1 MGKNMTK
8 KKMTKAE
15 RRKLRRRRQMIR
27 NGIVFGGL
35 AAICVVC
42 LVMISVLNR
51 PVVPQS
57 TWYVEDGALEIA
69 APPMSD
75 NGLQLAGGTLS
86 TTQGSAEEGSSN
98 FDAVPDLPTHADL
111 GEGEEVFSEVPS
123 FESEFG
129 FAPDFGD
136 EDIEPAATTREILSD
151 DGTVVQPGDDARYEN
166 FLAEEEGANDGEADG
181 DTDADGAQVRANPEG
196 ATSIT
201 ITAAGDCTF
210 GGCLK
215 HDTFKVFKKY
225 VDTYGYD
232 YFFQNVRPV
241 FQQDDLTIIN
251 LEGPLTDV
259 GTMTTKSGI
268 CFRGEP
274 EWTAIMTGSSVE
286 LCNFANNHA
295 MDMGKEGFQR
305 TTQALDEAGIG
316 YCAYSKVY
324 NTTVK
329 GVRITALGF
338 DKWNNDQAEVVE
350 AVKRERPNCDILIV
364 NMHWGFEMHYEPMSD
379 QKSMGH
385 AIIDA
390 GADLVIG
397 THPHVYGGVEQYKG
411 KYICYSLGNF
421 CFGGNTMPSDQRA
434 MMFQQV
440 FNVSETGE
448 ITDGGINVIPVRVSG
463 DPKRNDFQP
472 FILGA
477 KAGTKLLKAIARY
490 SNLNKNTLWMTASYP
505 EQIGL
510 IRTAVGNASTAP
522 TDSAAAIQT
531 TAGDAQAVADSTTA
545 AEDDDMPAPD
555 YALTGGQTAVQ
566 PQATRQPTLGST
578 ELTAEQKTQIQ
589 EQIYYDQMVK

>member
-8 KKMTKAE
+8 RKMTKAE
-15 RRKLRRRRQMIR
+15 RRRLRRRRQMIR

-69 APPMSD
+69 APPMAD
-75 NGLQLAGGTLS
+75 NGLRLAGGSFS
-86 TTQGSAEEGSSN
+86 TAESAADDGSSN
-98 FDAVPDLPTHADL
+98 FDAVPDLPTRSDEN
-111 GEGEEVFSEVPS
+111 EGDEVFSEVPS

-129 FAPDFGD
+129 VAPDFGD
-136 EDIEPAATTREILSD
+136 ETDTDAATDTREILSD
-151 DGTVVQPGDDARYEN
+151 DGSVVREGGDGASDAD
-166 FLAEEEGANDGEADG
+166 FFSDGGANDG
-181 DTDADGAQVRANPEG
+181 AQAQANPDG
-196 ATSIT
+196 STTIT

-225 VDTYGYD
+225 VDAYGYD
-232 YFFQNVRPV
+232 YFFQNVRAI
-241 FQQDDLTIIN
+241 FQQDDLTVIN

-259 GTMTTKSGI
+259 GTMTTESGI

-295 MDMGKEGFQR
+295 MDMGKEGFER

-324 NTTVK
+324 NTTIK

-338 DKWNNDQAEVVE
+338 DKWNNDKAEIVE

-364 NMHWGFEMHYEPMSD
+364 NMHWGFEMHYEPMKD
-379 QKSMGH
+379 QKDVGH

-397 THPHVYGGVEQYKG
+397 THPHVYGGVELYKG

-440 FNVSETGE
+440 FNVSADGQV
-448 ITDGGINVIPVRVSG
+448 TDGGINVIPVRVSG
-463 DPKRNDFQP
+463 DSKKNNFQP
-472 FILGA
+472 FVLGA
-477 KAGTKLLKAIARY
+477 KAGTKLLKAIAKY
-490 SNLNKNTLWMTASYP
+490 SNLNRDTLWMTASYP

-510 IRTAVGNASTAP
+510 IKTAVGNAAPSASTDAVE
-522 TDSAAAIQT
+522 AVQT
-531 TAGDAQAVADSTTA
+531 TAGEAQA
-545 AEDDDMPAPD
+545 AEEDDMPAPD
-555 YALTGGQTAVQ
+555 YALTGGVAGVQ
-566 PQATRQPTLGST
+566 PAQVEATKQPTLGST
-578 ELTAEQKTQIQ
+578 ELTQEQKTQIQ

>member
-1 MGKNMTK
+1 MGKKMTK
-8 KKMTKAE
+8 KKSTKAE
-15 RRKLRRRRQMIR
+15 RRRMKRRRQMIR
-27 NGIVFGGL
+27 NGIVFGGI
-35 AAICVVC
+35 AAVCVVC
-42 LVMISVLNR
+42 LIMISILNR
-51 PVVPQS
+51 PVEPKS

-69 APPMSD
+69 APPMD
-75 NGLQLAGGTLS
+75 AGGARLAAGTFE
-86 TTQGSAEEGSSN
+86 TADNAATDGSSN
-98 FDAVPDLPTHADL
+98 FDAVPDLPTRA
-111 GEGEEVFSEVPS
+111 EEASDAQANSEVPS

-129 FAPDFGD
+129 VAPDFG
-136 EDIEPAATTREILSD
+136 EEATDTREILSD
-151 DGTVVQPGDDARYEN
+151 DGTVIRQG
-166 FLAEEEGANDGEADG
+166 GQS
-181 DTDADGAQVRANPEG
+181 ADGADLSGSEDGAAKAQANPDG
-196 ATSIT
+196 STSIT

-225 VDTYGYD
+225 VDAYGYD
-232 YFFQNVRPV
+232 YFFQNVRSL

-295 MDMGKEGFQR
+295 MDMGKEGFER

-324 NTTVK
+324 NTTIK

-338 DKWNNDQAEVVE
+338 DKWNNSKSEIVD
-350 AVKRERPNCDILIV
+350 AVKKARPDCDILIV
-364 NMHWGFEMHYEPMSD
+364 NMHWGFEMHYEPMKD
-379 QKSMGH
+379 QKDVGH

-440 FNVSETGE
+440 FNVSASGE
-448 ITDGGINVIPVRVSG
+448 VTDGGINVIPVRVSG
-463 DPKRNDFQP
+463 DSRKNDFQP
-472 FILGA
+472 HILGA

-490 SNLNKNTLWMTASYP
+490 SNLTRNTAWMTASYP

-510 IRTAVGNASTAP
+510 LSKTAVGSADAAATAP
-522 TDSAAAIQT
+522 QTATVPQTASVVEAAS
-531 TAGDAQAVADSTTA
+531 V
-545 AEDDDMPAPD
+545 AEDTEMASD
-555 YALTGGQTAVQ
+555 YAVTGIEESETAVQ
-566 PQATRQPTLGST
+566 TQATKQPIGTT
-578 ELTAEQKTQIQ
+578 ELTQEQKIQIQ

>member
-1 MGKNMTK
+1 MGKTMTK
-8 KKMTKAE
+8 RKMTKAE
-15 RRKLRRRRQMIR
+15 RKRLRRRRQMIR

-35 AAICVVC
+35 AAVCVVC

-75 NGLQLAGGTLS
+75 NGLTLAGGTFS
-86 TTQGSAEEGSSN
+86 TTESAADDGSSN
-98 FDAVPDLPTHADL
+98 FDAVPDLPTRADED
-111 GEGEEVFSEVPS
+111 EGAEVFSEVPS

-129 FAPDFGD
+129 VAPDFGD
-136 EDIEPAATTREILSD
+136 ETDTATDTREILSD
-151 DGTVVQPGDDARYEN
+151 DGTVIQQGSDAGAEDFFGDDAD
-166 FLAEEEGANDGEADG
+166 LSGADG
-181 DTDADGAQVRANPEG
+181 VQAQANPEG
-196 ATSIT
+196 AQTIT

-232 YFFQNVRPV
+232 YFFQNVRQV

-295 MDMGKEGFQR
+295 MDMGKEGFER
-305 TTQALDEAGIG
+305 TTRALDEAGIG

-324 NTTVK
+324 NTTIK

-338 DKWNNDQAEVVE
+338 DKWNNSKSEIVE

-364 NMHWGFEMHYEPMSD
+364 NMHWGFEMHYEPMKD
-379 QKSMGH
+379 QKEVGH

-434 MMFQQV
+434 MMFQQA

-448 ITDGGINVIPVRVSG
+448 ISDGGINVIPCRVSG
-463 DPKRNDFQP
+463 DSKKNDFQP

-477 KAGTKLLKAIARY
+477 KAGTKLLKSIARY
-490 SNLNKNTLWMTASYP
+490 SNLNRETQWMSASYP

-510 IRTAVGNASTAP
+510 VKTAVGNAGANSPATPAAP
-522 TDSAAAIQT
+522 ATQDSAVTAGIVDTGAATQT
-531 TAGDAQAVADSTTA
+531 TEGTEQPATDFTTTGIADDFGAQT
-545 AEDDDMPAPD
+545 
-555 YALTGGQTAVQ
+555 QTE
-566 PQATRQPTLGST
+566 ATKAPTLGST
-578 ELTAEQKTQIQ
+578 ELTQEQKVQIQ

>member
-1 MGKNMTK
+1 MGKKMTK
-8 KKMTKAE
+8 KKSTKAE
-15 RRKLRRRRQMIR
+15 RMRMKRRRQMIR
-27 NGIVFGGL
+27 NGIVFGGI
-35 AAICVVC
+35 AAVCVVC
-42 LVMISVLNR
+42 LIMISIFNR

-57 TWYVEDGALEIA
+57 TWYVEDGAREIA
-69 APPMSD
+69 APPMD
-75 NGLQLAGGTLS
+75 AGGARLAAGTFE
-86 TTQGSAEEGSSN
+86 TADNAATDGSSN
-98 FDAVPDLPTHADL
+98 FDAVPDLPTRA
-111 GEGEEVFSEVPS
+111 EEASDEQASGEVPS

-129 FAPDFGD
+129 VAPDFGEETAD
-136 EDIEPAATTREILSD
+136 TREILSD
-151 DGTVVQPGDDARYEN
+151 DGTVIREGGQSAADANLSEP
-166 FLAEEEGANDGEADG
+166 E
-181 DTDADGAQVRANPEG
+181 DGAAKAQANPDG
-196 ATSIT
+196 STSIT

-215 HDTFKVFKKY
+215 HDTYKVFKKY
-225 VDTYGYD
+225 VDAYGYD
-232 YFFQNVRPV
+232 YFFQNVRSL

-286 LCNFANNHA
+286 VCNFANNHA
-295 MDMGKEGFQR
+295 MDMGKEGFER

-316 YCAYSKVY
+316 YCAYSKAY

-329 GVRITALGF
+329 GVRVTVLGF
-338 DKWNNDQAEVVE
+338 DKWNNSKSEVVD
-350 AVKRERPNCDILIV
+350 AVKKARPDCDLLIV
-364 NMHWGFEMHYEPMSD
+364 NMHWGFEMHYEPMKD
-379 QKSMGH
+379 QKDVGH
-385 AIIDA
+385 AVIDA

-440 FNVSETGE
+440 FNVSGTGE

-463 DPKRNDFQP
+463 DSHKNDFQP
-472 FILGA
+472 RVLGA
-477 KAGTKLLKAIARY
+477 KAGAKLLKAIAKY
-490 SNLNKNTLWMTASYP
+490 SNLNKNTVWMTASYP

-510 IRTAVGNASTAP
+510 LSRTVVGSA
-522 TDSAAAIQT
+522 DSAASAQT
-531 TAGDAQAVADSTTA
+531 VTEA
-545 AEDDDMPAPD
+545 ASD
-555 YALTGGQTAVQ
+555 YAVTGIEEPEAAPLAEAAPLTEATKQ
-566 PQATRQPTLGST
+566 PIGTVEMTQ
-578 ELTAEQKTQIQ
+578 EQKIQIQ